1 MAFALKASTAS
12 AVAASTASASAS
24 SLSVAAA
31 APGRRGGA
39 AGRVSFRG
47 VPAPM
52 VAIRA
57 EAAAVG
63 EDERV
68 ISGTFAKLKEQ
79 GKTAFI
85 PFITAGD
92 PDLATT
98 AKALK
103 ILDACGSDLIELG
116 VPYSDPLADGP
127 VIQASATRALS
138 KGTTFE
144 DVISMVKEVIPE
156 LSCPVAL
163 FTYYNPILKRGIAN
177 FMTVVKEAGVH
188 GLVVPDV
195 PLEETNILRS
205 EAAKN
210 NLELVLLT
218 TPTTPTERMEKIT
231 KASEGFIYLVST
243 VGVTGARAN
252 VSGKVQ
258 SLLQDIKQVT
268 DKAVA
273 VGFGISTPEHVKQIA
288 GWGADGVIIGSAMV
302 RQLGEAASPEEGLKK
317 LEELAKSLKAALP

>member
-12 AVAASTASASAS
+12 AAAASTASASAS

-63 EDERV
+63 EDER
-68 ISGTFAKLKEQ
+68 
-79 GKTAFI
+79 TAFI

>member
-12 AVAASTASASAS
+12 SAAASTASAS
-24 SLSVAAA
+24 SLSVAA

-47 VPAPM
+47 VTVPM

-57 EAAAVG
+57 EAATVG

-195 PLEETNILRS
+195 PLEETNVLRS